1 VGESVRTI
9 LKRPDHHTRLPDY
22 ARGKRGR
29 IERVIG
35 VHVFPDASAQGL
47 GERPEWL
54 YTVAFDGAELW
65 GAGDALTVSVD
76 AWESYLEGE

>member
-1 VGESVRTI
+1 MSNHRC
-9 LKRPDHHTRLPDY
+9 
-22 ARGKRGR
+22 KRGR

-65 GAGDALTVSVD
+65 GATDPAGTVTVSVD
-76 AWESYLEGE
+76 AWEPYLESV